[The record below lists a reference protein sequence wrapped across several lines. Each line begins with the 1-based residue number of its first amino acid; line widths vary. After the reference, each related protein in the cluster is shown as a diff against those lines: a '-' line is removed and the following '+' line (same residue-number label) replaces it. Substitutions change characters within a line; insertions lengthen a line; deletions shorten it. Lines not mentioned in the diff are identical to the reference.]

1 MIVGGIVPEGIVDNI
16 AWVSGNPAPRPDG
29 IAFMF
34 APAGISPNNIG
45 GPDLTDAS
53 KDRIVVCSNGGQTV
67 FGEPNSAHYKINKLI
82 ILVSLYLD
90 LMNH

>member
-1 MIVGGIVPEGIVDNI
+1 
-16 AWVSGNPAPRPDG
+16 
-29 IAFMF
+29 
-34 APAGISPNNIG
+34 
-45 GPDLTDAS
+45 LTDAS

-67 FGEPNSAHYKINKLI
+67 FGEPNSAYYKINKLI